1 MDTVRIVCPLPT
13 PLHDSEELDVRG
25 LRRLVERLVPEV
37 DAFFLL
43 GSSGENATLRD
54 RVRLALV
61 EEATAA
67 IAGRRPVWVGIGEAG
82 TERAIEAAHRV
93 APFGPDALVA
103 CGPYYFGAATQAD
116 LLAHHLHIADAVTA
130 PVFLYDIPQLT
141 GLALEPATVA
151 ALAEHPNIIGI
162 KDSSGD
168 FVRFQASLAA
178 VGPGFLAYVGRED
191 LLAAT
196 LWLGGT
202 GVVSALAAVG
212 PHLLRALATA
222 ALAGDR
228 EEATRLQREVS
239 RAARVFFVAHP
250 VASLKMALAAQG
262 LIGPMTAAPMSGH
275 DRRNMARVRV
285 LLEESGL
292 LSIETGEAARGAN
305 DRDRQAAV
313 AAHRP

>member
-1 MDTVRIVCPLPT
+1 VDTVRIVCPLPT
-13 PLHDSEELDVRG
+13 PLRDGEELDVRG
-25 LRRLVERLVPEV
+25 LRRLVERLVPDV

-54 RVRLALV
+54 RVRLGLV

-67 IAGRRPVWVGIGEAG
+67 IAGRKPVWVGIGEAG
-82 TERAIEAAHRV
+82 TERAIDSARRV

-116 LLAHHLHIADAVTA
+116 LLAHHRRIADAVTA

-151 ALAEHPNIIGI
+151 ALAEHPNVIGI

-168 FVRFQASLAA
+168 FIRFQASLAA
-178 VGPGFLAYVGRED
+178 AGPGFLAYVGRED
-191 LLAAT
+191 LLAAA

-212 PHLLRALATA
+212 PHLLRALISA

-228 EEATRLQREVS
+228 DEASRLQAEVS

-262 LIGPMTAAPMSGH
+262 LIDPLTAGPMSGY
-275 DRRNMARVRV
+275 DRRSRARVRA

-292 LSIETGEAARGAN
+292 LTIGGTRI
-305 DRDRQAAV
+305 
-313 AAHRP
+313 

>member
-13 PLHDSEELDVRG
+13 PLRDGEELDVRG
-25 LRRLVERLVPEV
+25 LRRLVERLVPDV

-82 TERAIEAAHRV
+82 TERAIEAARRV

-116 LLAHHLHIADAVTA
+116 LLTHHRRIADAVTA
-130 PVFLYDIPQLT
+130 PLFLYDIPQLT

-151 ALAEHPNIIGI
+151 ALAEHPNVIGI

-168 FVRFQASLAA
+168 FIRFQASLAA
-178 VGPGFLAYVGRED
+178 AGPGFLAYVGRED
-191 LLAAT
+191 LLAAA

-212 PHLLRALATA
+212 PHLLRALITA

-228 EEATRLQREVS
+228 EEATRLQAEVS

-262 LIGPMTAAPMSGH
+262 LIDPLTAGPMSGY
-275 DRRNMARVRV
+275 DRRTMARVRV

-292 LSIETGEAARGAN
+292 LTIEGART
-305 DRDRQAAV
+305 
-313 AAHRP
+313 